1 MPTKVVQLPGGHSAT
16 FSTDGLT
23 QRDMLKLERGMYR
36 MYRMSSLQLDQPQ
49 NAELLPED
57 VVDAL
62 LFLRTASIL
71 TFLRSWTLPEPL
83 PESEDDLLNLP
94 VEVFAPLA
102 DAAGG
107 MYTELMNTL
116 PNFSPDAPATPGQ
129 PVNPTAPRSTSR
141 RS

>member
-1 MPTKVVQLPGGHSAT
+1 MATKVVQLPGGHSAT
-16 FSTDGLT
+16 FSTEGLT
-23 QRDMLKLERGMYR
+23 QRDMLKLERV

-49 NAELLPED
+49 NAGLLPDD

-62 LFLRTASIL
+62 LSVRTASIL

-102 DAAGG
+102 EAAGG

-116 PNFSPDAPATPGQ
+116 PNFSPDAPASPGQ

>member
-1 MPTKVVQLPGGHSAT
+1 MGTKVVQLPGGHSAT
-16 FSTDGLT
+16 CSTEGLT
-23 QRDMLKLERGMYR
+23 QRDMLKLERVMYR

-49 NAELLPED
+49 NVELLPDD

-62 LFLRTASIL
+62 LSLRTASIL

-102 DAAGG
+102 EAAGG

-116 PNFSPDAPATPGQ
+116 PNFSPDAPASPGQ

>member
-1 MPTKVVQLPGGHSAT
+1 MATKVVQLPGGHSAT
-16 FSTDGLT
+16 FSTEGLT
-23 QRDMLKLERGMYR
+23 QRDMLKLERV

-49 NAELLPED
+49 NAGLLPDD

-62 LFLRTASIL
+62 LSVRTASIL

-94 VEVFAPLA
+94 VEVFTPLA
-102 DAAGG
+102 DAAGR

>member
-1 MPTKVVQLPGGHSAT
+1 MATKVVQLPGGHSAT

-23 QRDMLKLERGMYR
+23 QRDMLKLERV

-49 NAELLPED
+49 NAGLLPDD

-62 LFLRTASIL
+62 LSVRTASIL

-83 PESEDDLLNLP
+83 PESEDDVLNLP

-102 DAAGG
+102 EAAGG

>member
-1 MPTKVVQLPGGHSAT
+1 MGTKVVQLPGGHSAT
-16 FSTDGLT
+16 CSTDGLT
-23 QRDMLKLERGMYR
+23 QRDMLKLERV
-36 MYRMSSLQLDQPQ
+36 MYRMSGLQLDQPQ
-49 NAELLPED
+49 NTGLLPDE

-62 LFLRTASIL
+62 LSVRTASIL

-83 PESEDDLLNLP
+83 PESEDELLNLP
-94 VEVFAPLA
+94 VEIFAPLA

-107 MYTELMNTL
+107 MYTELMGQL
-116 PNFSPDAPATPGQ
+116 PNFSPDAPASQGQ